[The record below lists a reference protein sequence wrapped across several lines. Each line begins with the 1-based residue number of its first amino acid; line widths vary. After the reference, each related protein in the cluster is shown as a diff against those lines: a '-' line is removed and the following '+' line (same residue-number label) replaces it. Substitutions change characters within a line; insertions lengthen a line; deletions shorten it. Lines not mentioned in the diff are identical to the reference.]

1 MVAFGS
7 FILVLKCTW
16 LVKRKIPNEF
26 SNFMW
31 ISGNQLNIAAQWH
44 DLYLWH
50 SNLHMKSDI
59 LKENSLFQ
67 DNILGLQ
74 KDFYFFASK

>member
-1 MVAFGS
+1 
-7 FILVLKCTW
+7 
-16 LVKRKIPNEF
+16 
-26 SNFMW
+26 MW

-50 SNLHMKSDI
+50 SNLRMKSDI